1 MAERDSELDHDGV
14 NVNFKVAGGN
24 EDSLFVSE
32 VVADVLAGKFI
43 TSEDYSVFGNIGSD
57 GDIRG
62 ALVEVEVV
70 SLQVVVFVLVEVGEF
85 EVVDNIDQLVEVDVF
100 GLGEDINVD

>member
-1 MAERDSELDHDGV
+1 M
-14 NVNFKVAGGN
+14 AGGN

-32 VVADVLAGKFI
+32 VVADVLAGEFI
-43 TSEDYSVFGNIGSD
+43 TSEDHSVVGNIGSD

-62 ALVEVEVV
+62 TLVEVEVV
-70 SLQVVVFVLVEVGEF
+70 SLQVVVFVIVVVGEF